1 MVSNQG
7 TGNLS
12 FGFTRAGT
20 IGSNKFIVPA
30 SAVVT
35 VELRVKEMWVQGE
48 GATPNYSICAGLT
61 NIDRSVMPQLSGTLA
76 DGSAGWTGVG

>member
-1 MVSNQG
+1 M
-7 TGNLS
+7 S

-30 SAVVT
+30 NTVVT
-35 VELRVKEMWVQGE
+35 VELRVKELWIQGE
-48 GATPNYSICAGLT
+48 GGTPNYSLCAGLT
-61 NIDRSVMPQLSGTLA
+61 NIDARQMPVLSGTLP